1 MNVVTNAIIKKIP
14 TNETEN
20 SVEIMLSNLTLD
32 KCPAT
37 NKL

>member
-14 TNETEN
+14 ANETEN
-20 SVEIMLSNLTLD
+20 SVEIMLSNLTLGM
-32 KCPAT
+32 CPAT